1 MVRISGYVP
10 LFVCIIMPFAGG
22 LLAQR
27 GKNEFALHPDLLAQ
41 PTPGTQAETPKGEVS
56 ADFRIGNGD
65 VLQIS
70 VWGEPQLTQRVTVR
84 PDGNISL
91 PLINEV
97 HLSGLNTTAA
107 QALLNQRFAK
117 YILNPRA
124 TVIVLEVHS
133 RLVYVMGKVQH
144 PGAYPLAGP
153 LDVVQLIALAGGI
166 TEHAKQKQV
175 YVLHQGGGRVNVNYK
190 AILEGRRRGADVEL
204 SPGDTVVVP

>member
-1 MVRISGYVP
+1 MP
-10 LFVCIIMPFAGG
+10 LSVCIIVSFAGN

-27 GKNEFALHPDLLAQ
+27 GKGELALHPDLWAQ
-41 PTPGTQAETPKGEVS
+41 PTPDTQAGSPKNEVS
-56 ADFRIGNGD
+56 ADYKIGNGD

-91 PLINEV
+91 PLIHEV
-97 HLSGLNTTAA
+97 HLSGLNSTAA
-107 QALLNQRFAK
+107 QALLNERFAQ

-133 RLVYVMGKVQH
+133 KLVYVMGRVQH
-144 PGAYPLAGP
+144 PGAYPLAVP
-153 LDVVQLIALAGGI
+153 LNVVQLIALAGGV

-175 YVLHQGGGRVNVNYK
+175 YVLHPDGGRVNVNYK
-190 AILEGRRRGADVEL
+190 AILEGRRRGDDVAL